1 MYDMKK
7 LKNLKKVG
15 ELAPDAFKA
24 FQAFDKAAFAEG
36 AIPVK
41 YKELIAIGVA
51 LTTQCSYCIEVHRR
65 AALKAG
71 ATEAE
76 LAEAALV
83 AAALRAGGAITHAA
97 HLIPEEAP
105 PAPVQA

>member
-7 LKNLKKVG
+7 LKQLKKVG
-15 ELAPDAFKA
+15 ELAPDAFNA
-24 FQAFDKAAFAEG
+24 FQAFDKAVFAEG
-36 AIPVK
+36 TIPIK
-41 YKELIAIGVA
+41 YKELIALGVA
-51 LTTQCSYCIEVHRR
+51 LTTQCVYCIEVHRR

-76 LAEAALV
+76 MAEAALV

-97 HLIPEEAP
+97 HLMPEDPP
-105 PAPVQA
+105 PAS